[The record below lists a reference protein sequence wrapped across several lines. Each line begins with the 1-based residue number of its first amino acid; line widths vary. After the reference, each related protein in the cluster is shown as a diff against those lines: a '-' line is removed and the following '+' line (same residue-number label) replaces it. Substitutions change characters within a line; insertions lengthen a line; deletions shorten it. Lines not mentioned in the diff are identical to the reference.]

1 MELEMRQASMP
12 LSLKAL
18 IGQCLLPRSWYGA
31 LASMLTPV
39 MEQSIYDI
47 RQSIADLGDTEK
59 ISGMSI
65 GCGKRSTTER
75 ELRKQK
81 GYPISLKEFIKVT
94 PKQMWF
100 DTLAAGIPPEKID
113 QQPCIGQPVGSLKT

>member
-31 LASMLTPV
+31 LASILTPV

-65 GCGKRSTTER
+65 GCGKDPLQRGSSES
-75 ELRKQK
+75 KK
-81 GYPISLKEFIKVT
+81 AIPSALK
-94 PKQMWF
+94 
-100 DTLAAGIPPEKID
+100 
-113 QQPCIGQPVGSLKT
+113 SS